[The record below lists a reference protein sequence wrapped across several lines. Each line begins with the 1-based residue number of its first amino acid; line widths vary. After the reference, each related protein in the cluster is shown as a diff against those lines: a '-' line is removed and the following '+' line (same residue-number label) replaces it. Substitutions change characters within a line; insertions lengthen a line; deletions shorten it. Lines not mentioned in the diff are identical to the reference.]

1 MSFARGDSNST
12 TKGMA
17 ALPKPIHYP
26 ERFQY
31 VRRMIFLGIAFVPVA
46 TFVLALG
53 VSCVFLIKSLDSSA
67 HEALESVVADH
78 ARGIEVF
85 LEERRGDMDFVLEAF
100 PQAELSQSKNIG
112 SVLALLQR
120 KSPAFAGLTL
130 IDVHGEH
137 VALAGSRNPE
147 GGSCD
152 TSDWFDASAEPGG
165 HVSDIV
171 SGEAGDAYF
180 AVSIRNGLGSSTVLC
195 ATIRVEALLE
205 VAKTG
210 LGKDFDDV
218 FLLDQDGLIKGRRSS
233 EEGGDS
239 LTRLALNPVSDG
251 RVVSFV
257 HKGESGARY
266 LIAATP
272 VGEGGWKLVV
282 RQRFSAAFTD
292 LVQTGWYILAIILLG
307 GVVTLSLATAVSRRI
322 GNALKEADDAW
333 DILRE
338 RLSRSVRLAELGE
351 MTSGFAHEINNPLQV
366 MESEI
371 TMIDLILN
379 DFRESAVEEAGGF
392 ERDLRDSLDELQRQ
406 IQRCSQVTKSI
417 LTFGR
422 QDSSENTDFLLGD
435 VMRGAIE
442 MVRKKVEIKSVDL
455 RFGIE
460 PETLAVSGDIVKLR
474 QVFLNLLNN
483 AVYALAEKYAG
494 EHGGGRLVFRAR
506 PYGQGWVVVE
516 ITDNG
521 PGIPKEVLANIY
533 TPFFT
538 TKPPQKGTGLGLA
551 VCYGLIE
558 SMGGSIEVE
567 TWQGEGTVFRIT
579 LPAS

>member
-1 MSFARGDSNST
+1 VD
-12 TKGMA
+12 
-17 ALPKPIHYP
+17 
-26 ERFQY
+26 
-31 VRRMIFLGIAFVPVA
+31 
-46 TFVLALG
+46 
-53 VSCVFLIKSLDSSA
+53 
-67 HEALESVVADH
+67 
-78 ARGIEVF
+78 
-85 LEERRGDMDFVLEAF
+85 
-100 PQAELSQSKNIG
+100 
-112 SVLALLQR
+112 
-120 KSPAFAGLTL
+120 
-130 IDVHGEH
+130 
-137 VALAGSRNPE
+137 
-147 GGSCD
+147 
-152 TSDWFDASAEPGG
+152 
-165 HVSDIV
+165 
-171 SGEAGDAYF
+171 
-180 AVSIRNGLGSSTVLC
+180 
-195 ATIRVEALLE
+195 ALLE
-205 VAKTG
+205 IAKIG
-210 LGKDFDDV
+210 LGRSFDDI
-218 FLLDQDGLIKGRRSS
+218 FLLDQDGFIKGWRGS
-233 EEGGDS
+233 ETGGDS
-239 LTRLALNPVSDG
+239 LTRFTLDPAADG

-257 HKGESGARY
+257 HKGESMARH
-266 LIAATP
+266 LIAAAP

-282 RQRFSAAFTD
+282 RQRFSAAFND
-292 LVQTGWYILAIILLG
+292 LIQTGWYLLAIILLG
-307 GVVTLSLATAVSRRI
+307 GVVTLSVATAVSRRI
-322 GNALKEADDAW
+322 GNALKEADSARDV
-333 DILRE
+333 LRE

-371 TMIDLILN
+371 TMMDMILN
-379 DFRESAVEEAGGF
+379 DFKESAVEDASGF

-422 QDSSENTDFLLGD
+422 QDSSENKEFLLGD
-435 VMRGAIE
+435 VMRDAIE
-442 MVRKKVEIKSVDL
+442 MVRKKLEIKSIDL

-460 PETLAVSGDIVKLR
+460 PETLTVSGDIVNLR

-506 PYGQGWVVVE
+506 PYGQGWVVIEV
-516 ITDNG
+516 TDNG

-538 TKPPQKGTGLGLA
+538 TKPPQKGRGLGLA

>member
-1 MSFARGDSNST
+1 M
-12 TKGMA
+12 
-17 ALPKPIHYP
+17 PKPTHYP

-31 VRRMIFLGIAFVPVA
+31 ARRMIFLAIAIVPVA
-46 TFVLALG
+46 SFILVLG
-53 VSCVFLIKSLDSSA
+53 MSCVFLINFMSSCA
-67 HEALESVVADH
+67 HEALESIVEGR
-78 ARGIEVF
+78 ARDIETF
-85 LEERRGDMDFVLEAF
+85 LEERRSDMDFMLEAF
-100 PQAELSQSKNIG
+100 PLDNLSQNKNIE
-112 SVLALLQR
+112 SVLALLKR
-120 KSPAFAGLTL
+120 KSPAFEGLAL
-130 IDVHGEH
+130 INAQDEC
-137 VALAGSRNPE
+137 VALAGSRNLGE
-147 GGSCD
+147 GSCD
-152 TSDWFDASAEPGG
+152 KSGRLDARAERNRHVSGVFFVDNGNAYYTISRRSAAEPSL
-165 HVSDIV
+165 VV
-171 SGEAGDAYF
+171 
-180 AVSIRNGLGSSTVLC
+180 C
-195 ATIRVEALLE
+195 ATINVTALREVEN
-205 VAKTG
+205 TG
-210 LGKDFDDV
+210 LGRDFDGV
-218 FLLDQDGLIKGRRSS
+218 FLVDQDGFIQVWGSS
-233 EEGGDS
+233 GGGDS
-239 LTRLALNPVSDG
+239 LARLVLDPVSDG

-257 HKGESGARY
+257 RKDESGARY
-266 LIAATP
+266 LIAAAS
-272 VGEGGWKLVV
+272 VGEGGWRLVV
-282 RQRFSAAFTD
+282 RQRFGAAFNN
-292 LVQTGWYILAIILLG
+292 LVQAGWYILAIILLG
-307 GVVTLSLATAVSRRI
+307 GMVTLSLATTVSRRI
-322 GNALKEADDAW
+322 GNALKEAEEAG

-371 TMIDLILN
+371 TMMDLVLN
-379 DFRESAVEEAGGF
+379 DFRESGVDGVGGF
-392 ERDLRDSLDELQRQ
+392 ERDLRDSLEELQRQ

-422 QDSSENTDFLLGD
+422 QETFEDATFLLGD
-435 VMRGAIE
+435 VMRDAIE

-460 PETLAVSGDIVKLR
+460 PETLTVSGDIVKLR

-494 EHGGGRLVFRAR
+494 MHGGCLVFRAR
-506 PYGQGWVVVE
+506 PYGQGWVVIEV
-516 ITDNG
+516 TDNG
-521 PGIPKEVLANIY
+521 PGIPKEILANIY

>member
-1 MSFARGDSNST
+1 
-12 TKGMA
+12 
-17 ALPKPIHYP
+17 
-26 ERFQY
+26 
-31 VRRMIFLGIAFVPVA
+31 MIFLGIAFAPLA
-46 TFVLALG
+46 TFVLTLG
-53 VSCVFLIKSLDSSA
+53 VSCVFLINSLGSSA
-67 HEALESVVADH
+67 HEALESVVTDH
-78 ARGIEVF
+78 ARSIEEF

-100 PQAELSQSKNIG
+100 PQAELSQSKTIESILDLLKRKSSAFVG
-112 SVLALLQR
+112 LAL
-120 KSPAFAGLTL
+120 
-130 IDVHGEH
+130 IDAQEEH
-137 VALAGSRNPE
+137 VALARSRNLA
-147 GGSCD
+147 GGICEA
-152 TSDWFDASAEPGG
+152 SDWFDSRVEPGR
-165 HVSDIV
+165 HVSGFV
-171 SGEAGDAYF
+171 SGEAGETYF
-180 AVSIRNGLGSSTVLC
+180 VVSKKSAPGTNTVLC
-195 ATIRVEALLE
+195 ATIRVDALLE
-205 VAKTG
+205 IAKIG
-210 LGKDFDDV
+210 LGRSFDDI
-218 FLLDQDGLIKGRRSS
+218 FLLDQDGFIKGWRGS
-233 EEGGDS
+233 ETGGDS
-239 LTRLALNPVSDG
+239 LTRFTLDPAADG

-257 HKGESGARY
+257 HKDESMARH
-266 LIAATP
+266 LIAAAP

-282 RQRFSAAFTD
+282 RQRFSAAFND
-292 LVQTGWYILAIILLG
+292 LIQTGWYLLAIILLG
-307 GVVTLSLATAVSRRI
+307 GVVTLSVATAVSRRI
-322 GNALKEADDAW
+322 GNALKEADSARDV
-333 DILRE
+333 LRE

-371 TMIDLILN
+371 TMMDMILN
-379 DFRESAVEEAGGF
+379 DFKESAVEDASGF

-422 QDSSENTDFLLGD
+422 QDSSENKEFLLGD
-435 VMRGAIE
+435 VMRDAIE
-442 MVRKKVEIKSVDL
+442 MVRKKLEIKSIDL

-460 PETLAVSGDIVKLR
+460 PETLTVSGDIVNLR

-506 PYGQGWVVVE
+506 PYGQGWVVIEV
-516 ITDNG
+516 TDNG

-538 TKPPQKGTGLGLA
+538 TKPPQKGRGLGLA

>member
-1 MSFARGDSNST
+1 
-12 TKGMA
+12 
-17 ALPKPIHYP
+17 
-26 ERFQY
+26 
-31 VRRMIFLGIAFVPVA
+31 MIFLGIAFAPLA
-46 TFVLALG
+46 TFVLTLG
-53 VSCVFLIKSLDSSA
+53 VSCVFLINSLGSSA
-67 HEALESVVADH
+67 HEALESVVTDH
-78 ARGIEVF
+78 ARSIEEF

-100 PQAELSQSKNIG
+100 PQAELSQSKTIESILDLLKRKSSAFVG
-112 SVLALLQR
+112 LAL
-120 KSPAFAGLTL
+120 
-130 IDVHGEH
+130 IDAQEEH
-137 VALAGSRNPE
+137 VALARSRNLA
-147 GGSCD
+147 GGICEA
-152 TSDWFDASAEPGG
+152 SDWFDSRVEPGR
-165 HVSDIV
+165 HVSGFV
-171 SGEAGDAYF
+171 SGEAGETYF
-180 AVSIRNGLGSSTVLC
+180 VVSKKSAPGTNTVLC
-195 ATIRVEALLE
+195 ATIRVDALLE
-205 VAKTG
+205 IAKIG
-210 LGKDFDDV
+210 LGRSFDDI
-218 FLLDQDGLIKGRRSS
+218 FLLDQDEFIKGWRGS
-233 EEGGDS
+233 ETGGDS
-239 LTRLALNPVSDG
+239 LTRFTLDPAADG

-257 HKGESGARY
+257 HKGESMARH
-266 LIAATP
+266 LIAAAP

-282 RQRFSAAFTD
+282 RQRFSAAFND
-292 LVQTGWYILAIILLG
+292 LIQTGWYLLAIILLG
-307 GVVTLSLATAVSRRI
+307 GVVTLSVATAVSRRI
-322 GNALKEADDAW
+322 GNALKEADSARDV
-333 DILRE
+333 LRE

-371 TMIDLILN
+371 TMMDMILN
-379 DFRESAVEEAGGF
+379 DFKESAVEDASGF

-422 QDSSENTDFLLGD
+422 QDSSENKEFLLGD
-435 VMRGAIE
+435 VMRDAIE
-442 MVRKKVEIKSVDL
+442 MVRKKLEIKSIDL

-460 PETLAVSGDIVKLR
+460 PETLTVSGDIVNLR

-506 PYGQGWVVVE
+506 PYGQGWVVIEV
-516 ITDNG
+516 TDNG

-538 TKPPQKGTGLGLA
+538 TKPPQKGRGLGLA